1 MDTAT
6 HKAVPKIYVSEY
18 IKLDFFN
25 NSNLK
30 KSVQNRISL
39 NTGAE
44 FYKQLQD
51 IKGDKATGVSF
62 SEITLLALAYFYSEI
77 FTDKIE
83 DKYYSIEYVKGFL
96 DGNNLTPYTAIH
108 EIDIEFIKL
117 NEAPYFNHCWL
128 IIQSAWF
135 FNSIHFG
142 SHQHIDYVNH
152 FLNTGQKLPIENY
165 KYDPIYLEKK
175 YGEVTATKK
184 KKEPINGFTLVN
196 HWYYGILFLVCK
208 ELHLPTTHFNCG
220 IKDNREFN
228 PLPKTSRQLRPLAPF
243 KVIECDIKS
252 AFPTFLDVET
262 GATLKDHVY
271 NNLMHSKRITR
282 GEAKVL
288 FNTVCN
294 SGKYKTTQ
302 ETISFFIACGY
313 TETQCE
319 RLVKLTHDPE
329 IKFYSFMTEYE
340 ALAISHFVVQNQLQ
354 RAGRLH
360 DALLFIDNKIKPTIF
375 KVEPNCDFGYKEL
388 NRPVISETF
397 MYGSKRLKYAYINS
411 IPKGFKLI
419 IKHEAEKPDVKGVA
433 NGFKFYNQ
441 KYNYIS
447 ASFNLNNYFD
457 IKDKDPKDFFYN
469 QCEIMLNTL
478 FYLNK
483 RKLKPFELF
492 TILNHIRQNSNYI
505 FNLRG
510 LYYRFIK
517 YQFTKSEIQI
527 KAKDFDVIEPKP
539 WVKKIDFLNDYNQAK
554 KILTFKGNY
563 YNLFALLQERI
574 INNDY
579 GYLNEAIVNGK
590 RINNGLT
597 YAIVNKFNLL
607 VTGRKRAERY
617 GVKKDPLY
625 SSIIKR
631 VLIKSLS
638 LKPQLQNAFLK
649 KTIVSYERELKAM
662 NRLINNRATAQQL
675 FLIVC
680 ELAGREAEISII
692 PNVEVINEL
701 KAELYRT
708 INYGIYLDPITG
720 AKEFDLMFVKNIGIN
735 KIEPMND
742 LSNNFDTDLSNSIF
756 NHIETEEAYLRGEV
770 FFNEYLKYNNF
781 DEVKEPK
788 KYFHKP
794 KEVYRLPEIEF

>member
-6 HKAVPKIYVSEY
+6 QKAVLKTYVSNY

-30 KSVQNRISL
+30 TSVQNRISK

-51 IKGDKATGVSF
+51 IKGDKITGVSF
-62 SEITLLALAYFYSEI
+62 SEITLLAMAYFYSEI

-83 DKYYSIEYVKGFL
+83 DKHYSIEYVKGFL

-108 EIDIEFIKL
+108 EIDVVFVKL
-117 NEAPYFNHCWL
+117 NEVPYFNHCWL

-152 FLNTGQKLPIENY
+152 FIKTGQKLSIENY
-165 KYDPIYLEKK
+165 KFDKEYLEKK
-175 YGEVTATKK
+175 YSEVTATKK
-184 KKEPINGFTLVN
+184 IKEPINGFTLVN

-208 ELHLPTTHFNCG
+208 ELQLPTTHFNNG
-220 IKDNREFN
+220 IKDNREYN

-271 NNLMHSKRITR
+271 NNLMLSKGITR

-288 FNTVCN
+288 FNTFCN
-294 SGKYKTTQ
+294 SGKYKTPQ
-302 ETISFFIACGY
+302 ETISFFLDCGY
-313 TETQCE
+313 TKTQCE
-319 RLVKLTHDPE
+319 RLIKLTHDPE

-340 ALAISHFVVQNQLQ
+340 ALAISHFIIQNQLQ
-354 RAGRLH
+354 RGVRLH
-360 DALLFIDNKIKPTIF
+360 DALLFIDNKIKPTIL

-397 MYGSKRLKYAYINS
+397 MYGSKWLPYAYINS
-411 IPKGFKLI
+411 IPRGFKLI
-419 IKHEAEKPDVKGVA
+419 TKHEAKKPSVKGVA
-433 NGFKFYNQ
+433 NGFKFYTQ
-441 KYNYIS
+441 KYDYIG
-447 ASFNLNNYFD
+447 ASFNLNNYFE
-457 IKDKDPKDFFYN
+457 IKDKDPKEFFYN
-469 QCEIMLNTL
+469 QCKVMLNTL

-492 TILNHIRQNSNYI
+492 TILKHIRQHGNYI
-505 FNLRG
+505 FNVRG
-510 LYYRFIK
+510 LYSRLIM
-517 YQFTKSEIQI
+517 YQCNNNEIQI
-527 KAKDFDVIEPKP
+527 KAKDFDIIEPKT
-539 WVKKIDFLNDYNQAK
+539 WAKMIDFLNDYNEAIK
-554 KILTFKGNY
+554 MLTFKDNY

-579 GYLNEAIVNGK
+579 GYLNEALVNGK
-590 RINNGLT
+590 RCNNGLT

-607 VTGRKRAERY
+607 VTGRQRAERY
-617 GVKKDPLY
+617 GVKKDALY
-625 SSIIKR
+625 SSSIKR

-638 LKPQLQNAFLK
+638 LKPQQQNAYIQK
-649 KTIVSYERELKAM
+649 QINKYERELKAM
-662 NRLINNRATAQQL
+662 NRLINNRETAQQL

-680 ELAGREAEISII
+680 ELAGSESEIII
-692 PNVEVINEL
+692 RSNVDIIKEL

-708 INYGIYLDPITG
+708 INKTIGKDVKTD
-720 AKEFDLMFVKNIGIN
+720 AKTFDATYIKSGT
-735 KIEPMND
+735 KIKQTND
-742 LSNNFDTDLSNSIF
+742 LNNIFETDLLNSIF
-756 NHIETEEAYLRGEV
+756 NQIEPEQAHARGEK
-770 FFNEYLKYNNF
+770 FFNEYLKFNKIV
-781 DEVKEPK
+781 EVKEIKPINK
-788 KYFHKP
+788 KVLYQ
-794 KEVYRLPEIEF
+794 LPELDFD

>member
-6 HKAVPKIYVSEY
+6 QKAVPKTYISDY
-18 IKLDFFN
+18 IKLDFLN

-30 KSVQNRISL
+30 TSVQNRISL

-44 FYKQLQD
+44 FYKQLQH
-51 IKGDKATGVSF
+51 IKGDKTTGISF
-62 SEITLLALAYFYSEI
+62 SEITLLAMAYFYREI

-108 EIDIEFIKL
+108 EIDVEFIKL
-117 NEAPYFNHCWL
+117 NETPYFNHCWL

-135 FNSIHFG
+135 FNSVHFG
-142 SHQHIDYVNH
+142 SHQHIDYVNN
-152 FLNTGQKLPIENY
+152 FINTGQKLPIENY

-175 YGEVTATKK
+175 YSEVIATKK

-196 HWYYGILFLVCK
+196 NWYYGILFLVCK
-208 ELHLPTTHFNCG
+208 ELHLPTTHFNLS

-243 KVIECDIKS
+243 KIIECDIKS

-262 GATLKDHVY
+262 GATLKDQVY
-271 NNLMHSKRITR
+271 NNLMLSKVITR

-294 SGKYKTTQ
+294 SGKYKTPQ
-302 ETISFFIACGY
+302 ETISFFLACGY

-354 RAGRLH
+354 RGVRLH
-360 DALLFIDNKIKPTIF
+360 DALLFIDNKIKPTIL
-375 KVEPNCDFGYKEL
+375 KVHPNCDFGYKEL

-397 MYGSKRLKYAYINS
+397 MYGSKRLPYAYINS
-411 IPKGFKLI
+411 IPRGFNLI
-419 IKHEAEKPDVKGVA
+419 TKHEGRKPDVRGVA
-433 NGFKFYNQ
+433 NGFKFYTQ
-441 KYNYIS
+441 KYYYIS
-447 ASFNLNNYFD
+447 ASFNLNNYFE
-457 IKDKDPKDFFYN
+457 IKDKEPKEFFYN
-469 QCEIMLNTL
+469 QCKVMLKTL

-483 RKLKPFELF
+483 RELKPFELF
-492 TILNHIRQNSNYI
+492 AILKHIRQHSNYI
-505 FNLRG
+505 FNVRG
-510 LYYRFIK
+510 LYSRLIM
-517 YQFTKSEIQI
+517 YQCNNNEIQI
-527 KAKDFDVIEPKP
+527 KAKDFDIIEPKT
-539 WVKKIDFLNDYNQAK
+539 WVKMIDFLNDYNEAIK
-554 KILTFKGNY
+554 MLTFKDNY

-579 GYLNEAIVNGK
+579 GYLNETIVNGK
-590 RINNGLT
+590 RCNNGLT
-597 YAIVNKFNLL
+597 YAIVKKFNLL
-607 VTGRKRAERY
+607 VTGRQRAERY
-617 GVKKDPLY
+617 EVKKYPLY
-625 SSIIKR
+625 VSIIKR

-638 LKPQLQNAFLK
+638 LKPQQQNAYIQK
-649 KTIVSYERELKAM
+649 GITSYERELKAM
-662 NRLINNRATAQQL
+662 NRLIKNRETAQQL

-680 ELAGREAEISII
+680 ELAGCESEIII
-692 PNVEVINEL
+692 KSNVEVVKEL

-708 INYGIYLDPITG
+708 INKTIGEDGNAG
-720 AKEFDLMFVKNIGIN
+720 AKQFNSMFVRNSTTKIKQIRDLKNT
-735 KIEPMND
+735 
-742 LSNNFDTDLSNSIF
+742 FDTDLSNSIF
-756 NHIETEEAYLRGEV
+756 NHIEPEQAHARGEK
-770 FFNEYLKYNNF
+770 FFNEYLNFNKVVENKERIKY
-781 DEVKEPK
+781 V
-788 KYFHKP
+788 HKP
-794 KEVYRLPEIEF
+794 KQVYRLPEIEF